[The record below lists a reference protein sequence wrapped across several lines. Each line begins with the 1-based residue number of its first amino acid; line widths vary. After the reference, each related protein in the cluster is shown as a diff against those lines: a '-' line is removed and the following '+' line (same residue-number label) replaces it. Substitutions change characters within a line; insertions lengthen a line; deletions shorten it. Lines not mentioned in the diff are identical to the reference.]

1 MLTHNHLQLLQTAQV
16 LVEAEGAEEVA
27 PLPEVVP
34 LAEAATV
41 QVRAER
47 RAVSVAAAR
56 GAAPRTVAAVL
67 TVGRLQMLTLRIL

>member
-1 MLTHNHLQLLQTAQV
+1 MVDTREGDVTHLQLLQTAQV

-47 RAVSVAAAR
+47 RAVSVAVAR

-67 TVGRLQMLTLRIL
+67 VVDRIQM

>member
-1 MLTHNHLQLLQTAQV
+1 MDIREGDVTHLQLLQTAQV

-34 LAEAATV
+34 LAEATAV

-47 RAVSVAAAR
+47 RAVSVAVAR

-67 TVGRLQMLTLRIL
+67 TVGRIQM